1 MMFIRL
7 GALAQR
13 RPRIVV
19 AAALLFVLLAGVF
32 GTPVSAQLPAGGY
45 DDPKSESARV
55 QVLLANDFHAGG
67 MPIIFE
73 ITDPAGVDAPDARA
87 RARMV
92 LDVLHHSSY
101 AQQISSYWS
110 ASPPI
115 AASLVSA
122 DHRTGLIVS
131 QIAGSDSDAPPRAH
145 EIADSVVGTHGAV
158 TVKAAGQAIAYYDVN
173 RQSRIDLIMTEAI
186 AVPVTFAAL
195 VWIFGS
201 VLAAI
206 LPIAVAVFAIAGTT
220 AALRGLFMF
229 TDVSVFALNLA
240 TALCLA
246 LAIDYTLFIINR
258 YREELAGGQSTT
270 GAMARTM
277 NTAGRTVAYSAVTV
291 ALSLTVMAIFPMYF
305 LRSLAWAGLIG
316 VSLCLIGALA
326 VAPALLTL
334 LGDRIDKWDIR
345 KPLYRLGRRS
355 PVHKAPQD
363 TFFYRSAVFAMRH
376 AIPVVLLVTTVF
388 IILGIPFLTM
398 KVAYPDDRILPT
410 TAQSRQA
417 GDILRTAFPRYGNAI
432 RIALPSGGP
441 SAAVSD
447 YALQLSRATDV
458 LAVAAP
464 DGTYVNGAR
473 VSTDSIGAARRI
485 EGASYLTVSSSLDPY
500 SPAGKTQLAD
510 LKHISAPAPTLFGG
524 VAQQNIDDV
533 NAIMSRLPLAFA
545 LIAAATLVLV
555 FLLTGSI
562 LLPIKALAMNTLSLT
577 AAFGAMVWIFQ
588 DGHLGGFGTTT
599 TGHINAAFP
608 PFIFCV
614 AFGLSMDYEV
624 FVVSRIRE
632 EWLNTDRRSG
642 ANERAV
648 ALGLARTG
656 RIVTAAA
663 TVMAIAFLAII
674 ASQVQ
679 SMRMLGTGLAIT
691 VLLDAFVI
699 RTVLVPAFMRLL
711 GRANWWAPAPLRR
724 WHAKWGL
731 TDEPRRS
738 ASEPVEEVVEA
749 L

>member
-1 MMFIRL
+1 MILTRL

-13 RPRIVV
+13 RPRIIVG
-19 AAALLFVLLAGVF
+19 AALLFGLLAGVF
-32 GTPVSAQLPAGGY
+32 GAPVSTHLPAGGY
-45 DDPKSESARV
+45 DDPHSESARA
-55 QVLLANDFHAGG
+55 QGLLANDFHAGG

-73 ITDPAGVDAPDARA
+73 ITDPAGVDSPDVRA
-87 RARMV
+87 RAQTV

-101 AQQISSYWS
+101 AQQIGSYWS
-110 ASPPI
+110 ASPAI
-115 AASLVSA
+115 AASLISA
-122 DHRTGLIVS
+122 DHRTGLIVA
-131 QIAGSDSDAPPRAH
+131 QIAGTDSDAPPRAH
-145 EIADSVVGTHGAV
+145 EIADSVVGTHGTV
-158 TVKAAGQAIAYYDVN
+158 TVRAAGQAIAYYDVN
-173 RQSRIDLIMTEAI
+173 RQSRIDLIVTEAI

-220 AALRGLFMF
+220 AALRGLFMV

-258 YREELAGGQSTT
+258 YRDELAGGHNTAD
-270 GAMARTM
+270 AMARTM
-277 NTAGRTVAYSAVTV
+277 TTAGRTVAYSAVTV
-291 ALSLTVMAIFPMYF
+291 ALSLAVMAIFPMYF
-305 LRSLAWAGLIG
+305 LRSLAWAGLTA
-316 VSLCLIGALA
+316 VSLCLIGALV

-334 LGDRIDKWDIR
+334 LGERIDKWDIR
-345 KPLYRLGRRS
+345 KPAYRLMGRQA
-355 PVHKAPQD
+355 PAHKAPHD
-363 TFFYRSAVFAMRH
+363 TFFYRSAVVAMRH

-388 IILGIPFLTM
+388 IILGVPLLTM

-417 GDILRTAFPRYGNAI
+417 GDIMRAEFPQYGNAI
-432 RIALPSGGP
+432 RIVLPSGGP
-441 SAAVSD
+441 PAAVSD

-464 DGTYVNGAR
+464 GGTYINGAR
-473 VSTDSIGAARRI
+473 VSTDSIGAAQI
-485 EGASYLTVSSSLDPY
+485 DGASYLTVSSALDPY
-500 SPAGKTQLAD
+500 SSAGKAQLAD
-510 LKHISAPAPTLFGG
+510 LKHIRAPAPTLFGG

-533 NAIMSRLPLAFA
+533 NAITSTLPVAFA
-545 LIAAATLVLV
+545 LIAAATSLLV

-632 EWLNTDRRSG
+632 EWLNTDRAAG
-642 ANERAV
+642 ANEHAV

-691 VLLDAFVI
+691 VLLDAFLI

-711 GRANWWAPAPLRR
+711 GRANWWAPPPLRR
-724 WHAKWGL
+724 WHDRWRL
-731 TDEPRRS
+731 TDEPPRS
-738 ASEPVEEVVEA
+738 ASEPAEEVVDA
-749 L
+749 V